1 MKKLIFLN
9 QVRCLATTL
18 DLLLIKLISTAPGY
32 RLSIM
37 AYLHVMFCV
46 TLTDLQNP
54 TVGWY
59 QSVVR
64 YRNNPLT
71 LNLSNFFLL
80 MKLRVVL
87 TISFKHSATSI
98 PLKTL
103 RLLEGIGDTFILD
116 ILKMFRT
123 HVPHLGGK
131 VHDIQNQNYDLIIIT
146 G

>member
-1 MKKLIFLN
+1 MTRLSLLTHG
-9 QVRCLATTL
+9 RYLATTL
-18 DLLLIKLISTAPGY
+18 DLLLINL
-32 RLSIM
+32 LSSDPWYGLRSM
-37 AYLHVMFCV
+37 AYLHSMSSVM
-46 TLTDLQNP
+46 LTNLQTP

-80 MKLRVVL
+80 MKLRAVL

-103 RLLEGIGDTFILD
+103 RLLKGIGDTFILD